1 MGETQRSIFRAR
13 AMQHYL
19 HRQERDILPRLVSPP
34 LFLFLWIV
42 LVLLSIVMILLLPEF
57 RGLI

>member
-13 AMQHYL
+13 AVQHYL
-19 HRQERDILPRLVSPP
+19 RRHERDVLPRLVSPP
-34 LFLFLWIV
+34 FFWFLWIV
-42 LVLLSIVMILLLPEF
+42 LVLLLMVMVLLLPEL